1 MSHTVDIAQ
10 GHKTRGIVA
19 FLPISFG
26 LEVRACGC
34 PQPRHTPIK
43 YGSVGEEKE
52 PGNETL
58 PDLDARSSDA

>member
-26 LEVRACGC
+26 LGVRMYGC
-34 PQPRHTPIK
+34 PQPRLLI
-43 YGSVGEEKE
+43 
-52 PGNETL
+52 
-58 PDLDARSSDA
+58 DQIW